1 MYVYFI
7 IGIIIIT
14 FTSYRMAVKDA
25 KTFRSNLLKPT
36 WWIATIACVV
46 FWPVLV
52 LWAIIDIVLI
62 INMGKES

>member
-1 MYVYFI
+1 MFVYFI

-14 FTSYRMAVKDA
+14 FTIYRTAVKDV
-25 KTFRSNLLKPT
+25 KTYRSNFLKPE
-36 WWIATIACVV
+36 WWIAAILCVV
-46 FWPVLV
+46 VWPVLV